1 MSEEQT
7 TPTPP
12 SEEMP
17 ATTGSKSFSGS
28 EADVGKRIAGALI
41 DSIVAMAAGYAVS
54 MIAGSLFYP
63 AYIGY
68 MLTRDSLPFLD
79 GQSLGK
85 KVMNI
90 RAVTETGESLSGN
103 WNPGIIRNVPMIIPV
118 FPLVE
123 FIILLANKD
132 KPGGLRR
139 FGDQWGKTKVVT
151 V

>member
-1 MSEEQT
+1 MSEDQT
-7 TPTPP
+7 TPTP
-12 SEEMP
+12 SSTE
-17 ATTGSKSFSGS
+17 TTTTTEANSFSGT
-28 EADVGKRIAGALI
+28 EADVGKRAAAALI
-41 DSIVAMAAGYAVS
+41 DSLVAIAAGYAVS
-54 MIAGSLFYP
+54 MISGSLFYP
-63 AYIGY
+63 AFIGY

-79 GQSLGK
+79 GQSIGK
-85 KVMNI
+85 KVLNT

-123 FIILLANKD
+123 FILLLANKD

-139 FGDQWGKTKVVT
+139 FGDQWGKTKVVN

>member
-1 MSEEQT
+1 
-7 TPTPP
+7 
-12 SEEMP
+12 
-17 ATTGSKSFSGS
+17 
-28 EADVGKRIAGALI
+28 
-41 DSIVAMAAGYAVS
+41 MAAAYAVS
-54 MIAGSLFYP
+54 MIASSLFYP
-63 AYIGY
+63 AFIGY
-68 MLTRDSLPFLD
+68 MLTRDALPFLD

-85 KVMNI
+85 KVMNT

-103 WNPGIIRNVPMIIPV
+103 WSPSIIRNVPMVIPI

-151 V
+151 I

>member
-1 MSEEQT
+1 MSDDQS
-7 TPTPP
+7 TPTP
-12 SEEMP
+12 SSQEIP
-17 ATTGSKSFSGS
+17 ATTEANSTSGS
-28 EADVGKRIAGALI
+28 EADVGKRIAAALI
-41 DSIVAMAAGYAVS
+41 DCLVASAVAYAVS
-54 MIAGSLFYP
+54 MIAGSLSYP
-63 AYIGY
+63 AAIGY

-79 GQSLGK
+79 GQSIGK
-85 KVMNI
+85 KVLNI

-139 FGDQWGKTKVVT
+139 FGDQWGNTKVVNI
-151 V
+151 

>member
-1 MSEEQT
+1 MSDDQPI
-7 TPTPP
+7 PTPP
-12 SEEMP
+12 SEEVP
-17 ATTGSKSFSGS
+17 ATTDTNS
-28 EADVGKRIAGALI
+28 EADVGKRIAAALI
-41 DSIVAMAAGYAVS
+41 DCIVAMAAGYAVS
-54 MIAGSLFYP
+54 MIASSLFYP

-79 GQSLGK
+79 GQSIGK
-85 KVMNI
+85 KVLNTK
-90 RAVTETGESLSGN
+90 AVTETGESLSGN

-151 V
+151 I

>member
-1 MSEEQT
+1 MSDDQS

-12 SEEMP
+12 SEKIP
-17 ATTGSKSFSGS
+17 AATDANSYSGS
-28 EADVGKRIAGALI
+28 EADVGKRIAAALI
-41 DSIVAMAAGYAVS
+41 DLLVAAAAAYTVS
-54 MIAGSLFYP
+54 MVADSLSYP
-63 AYIGY
+63 AFIGY

-79 GQSLGK
+79 GQSIGK
-85 KVMNI
+85 KVLNL